1 MTMRSGN
8 RQRTSVAARRV
19 AGVPSDEE
27 REMMKAVDDSGVTA
41 KARLLRSLHEL
52 APLVLPNVWDPASA
66 VLTVAAGARAIATT
80 SGGISWALGRPDGEG
95 VSRDEMGAAVGRITS
110 VVDVP
115 VTADA
120 ESGYG
125 RDPRAVAETVEA
137 LVRAG
142 AAGANIEDSDPD
154 HGSLFTVDEQ
164 AHRLRAAREAAAASG
179 VPEFV
184 VNART
189 DVFLRRVGDPAR
201 RLDAVIARANG
212 YAEAD
217 ADVLFVPGLLDLDIL
232 RTLVASSPLPVN
244 AMAGPGGPTVAQ
256 LGEVGVR
263 RVTVG
268 TGIAQA
274 AYTVARDA
282 AQELL
287 GMGTYSSLTGAIG
300 YPELNRLFPT
310 SG

>member
-1 MTMRSGN
+1 
-8 RQRTSVAARRV
+8 
-19 AGVPSDEE
+19 
-27 REMMKAVDDSGVTA
+27 MMKAMDDNDLTA

-66 VLTVAAGARAIATT
+66 VVAVAAGARAIATT

-95 VSRDEMGAAVGRITS
+95 LSRDEMVAAVARITS

-125 RDPRAVAETVEA
+125 RDPRAVAETVGA
-137 LVRAG
+137 LVRSG
-142 AAGANIEDSDPD
+142 AAGANLEDWDPVQ
-154 HGSLFTVDEQ
+154 GTLFTVDEQ
-164 AHRLRAAREAAAASG
+164 AHRLRAARQAASAAG

-189 DVFLRRVGDPAR
+189 DVFLRQLGDPAR
-201 RLDAVIARANG
+201 RVDEVIARAKG
-212 YAEAD
+212 YAEAG
-217 ADVLFVPGLLDLDIL
+217 ADVLFVPGLLDLDTL
-232 RTLVASSPLPVN
+232 RTLVASSSLPVN

-282 AQELL
+282 ARELL
-287 GMGTYSSLTGAIG
+287 GAGTYSSLTGAIG
-300 YPELNRLFPT
+300 FPELNRLFPT
-310 SG
+310 PS